1 MNKPKQIPLFDE
13 AATYIQRQVEY
24 VAPDSN
30 AITALVKATC
40 EQLGKQNTAYND
52 PEVIGG
58 LTSFLDFLAQR
69 LVTYANNGCSE
80 LLVKKHPTSPK

>member
-1 MNKPKQIPLFDE
+1 MKKPEQIPLFEE
-13 AATYIQRQVEY
+13 AENRIPRQVEY
-24 VAPDSN
+24 VPPDSS

-40 EQLGKQNTAYND
+40 EQLGKQNAAYND